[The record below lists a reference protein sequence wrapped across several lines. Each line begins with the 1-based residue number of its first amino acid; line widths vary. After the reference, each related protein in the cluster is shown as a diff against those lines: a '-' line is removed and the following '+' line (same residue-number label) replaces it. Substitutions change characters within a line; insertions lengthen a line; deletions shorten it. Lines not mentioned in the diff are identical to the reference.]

1 MTKTVYYYKQ
11 DGTLVN
17 IELTGIMLSE
27 QLPVATLYVNGH
39 LINFYWQSDVSY
51 DDFVEQGYLLSEG
64 KELADFYHVKFLVFY
79 ASEEIAKKAKEDY
92 AGGQSYLELAN
103 EFNAINLEFK
113 GENKLQA
120 QFGFLPN
127 EIKSA
132 VTVYHTMVDLGSR
145 VKTAEVVLYQA
156 GKPVIYMPF
165 EDFYSK
171 YEYLGGIYLDFHE
184 RLGV

>member
-11 DGTLVN
+11 DGTLAN

-79 ASEEIAKKAKEDY
+79 ASEEIAKKQRKIMLVDNHILNWLMNLMQLIWNSKEKI
-92 AGGQSYLELAN
+92 SC
-103 EFNAINLEFK
+103 
-113 GENKLQA
+113 KL
-120 QFGFLPN
+120 N
-127 EIKSA
+127 
-132 VTVYHTMVDLGSR
+132 
-145 VKTAEVVLYQA
+145 
-156 GKPVIYMPF
+156 
-165 EDFYSK
+165 
-171 YEYLGGIYLDFHE
+171 LDFCLMKLNP
-184 RLGV
+184 R